1 MGFPRQETCG
11 TLPLPS
17 PGDLHNPGTEPAS
30 PALAGGFFICHQGS
44 PLLFLQWLLNILL
57 TQNVT
62 LHVEQ
67 RKKFPEG
74 Q

>member
-1 MGFPRQETCG
+1 MGFPRQETRG
-11 TLPLPS
+11 ALPLPS
-17 PGDLHNPGTEPAS
+17 PGDLHNPGIEPAS
-30 PALAGGFFICHQGS
+30 PALAGRFFTCHQGS
-44 PLLFLQWLLNILL
+44 PLLFLQWLSNILL